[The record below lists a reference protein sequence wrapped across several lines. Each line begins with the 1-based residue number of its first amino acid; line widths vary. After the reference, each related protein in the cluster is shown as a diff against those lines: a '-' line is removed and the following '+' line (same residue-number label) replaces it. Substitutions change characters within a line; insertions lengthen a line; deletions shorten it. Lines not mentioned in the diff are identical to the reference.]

1 MRKATDE
8 NENGKGRRKETKM
21 SKERLAWIEEFEM
34 ECTVAFLEDRGLSIG
49 DYGWKDYMFENKAE
63 YQEFRENY
71 ICSHI

>member
-1 MRKATDE
+1 
-8 NENGKGRRKETKM
+8 M

-49 DYGWKDYMFENKAE
+49 DYGWKDYMFENKVE

-71 ICSHI
+71 IRSHI